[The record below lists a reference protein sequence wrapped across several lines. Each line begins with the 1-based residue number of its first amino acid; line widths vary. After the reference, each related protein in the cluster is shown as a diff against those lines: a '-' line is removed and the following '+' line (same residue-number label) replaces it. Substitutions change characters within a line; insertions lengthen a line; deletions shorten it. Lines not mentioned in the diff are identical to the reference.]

1 MIFELNQFRGGSRA
15 LMFSGAH
22 GPYFDYSEES
32 DEESSYVF
40 FTLVVCVWSIID
52 FLVLLICAEIFRITV
67 YQGKFQ
73 LQSAS

>member
-1 MIFELNQFRGGSRA
+1 
-15 LMFSGAH
+15 MFSGAH
-22 GPYFDYSEES
+22 GPHFDCSEES
-32 DEESSYVF
+32 EEESSYVF
-40 FTLVVCVWSIID
+40 FTLLVCVLSIID

>member
-22 GPYFDYSEES
+22 GPHLDYSEES
-32 DEESSYVF
+32 DEESSYDF
-40 FTLVVCVWSIID
+40 FTLVVCVLSIID
-52 FLVLLICAEIFRITV
+52 FLFLLICADIFRITV